1 MSGQASRLVVLI
13 ALLPAWPA
21 LAAEICVSCSGP
33 TAIYRCTSDPSSGL
47 DGHRYGD
54 RVLRFACISE
64 LSKLGNHEKCRARKG
79 ASEPCIG
86 TEHVVTLGGSI
97 DALASKATAAEP
109 RDAESTSADA
119 AAGAESATKDNA
131 GPPKTMEELARRTA
145 AASKE
150 QLDKTGDT
158 VGGAMKKSWNCLT
171 SLFKEC

>member
-1 MSGQASRLVVLI
+1 MSGQASLLVLLF

-33 TAIYRCTSDPSSGL
+33 TAIYRCSADPSSGL

-54 RVLRFACISE
+54 RILRFACIAE

-86 TEHVVTLGGSI
+86 AEHIVTLSGSI
-97 DALASKATAAEP
+97 DAMASKATAAEP
-109 RDAESTSADA
+109 RDAENIAPDA
-119 AAGAESATKDNA
+119 AAAAEAKGDA

-150 QLDKTGDT
+150 QLGKTGDT
-158 VGGAMKKSWNCLT
+158 LGGAMKKSWNCFA
-171 SLFKEC
+171 SLFKDC